1 MKCFSSSPFAFVGG
15 DRTKLNLTVEG
26 FIFVI
31 YFDIFNGVFFW
42 WLVLRS
48 SCFDGL
54 EEQWE
59 NRAALFV
66 LAQDCHFPNFFMY
79 VMEFCRKYSASLMY
93 VVGTQK
99 NST

>member
-31 YFDIFNGVFFW
+31 YFDIFNGVFFC

-48 SCFDGL
+48 SCFDGLEEQWENGL

-66 LAQDCHFPNFFMY
+66 LAQDCHFPNFLCM
-79 VMEFCRKYSASLMY
+79 
-93 VVGTQK
+93 
-99 NST
+99 